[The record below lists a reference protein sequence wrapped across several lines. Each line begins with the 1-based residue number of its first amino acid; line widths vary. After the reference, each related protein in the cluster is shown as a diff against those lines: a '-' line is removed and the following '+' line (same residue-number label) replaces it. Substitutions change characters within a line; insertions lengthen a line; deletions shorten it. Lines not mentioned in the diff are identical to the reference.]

1 MTTETLDRAFTS
13 TRQVLANLKPDQLD
27 DPTPCAS
34 WKVRDRVNHI
44 VGGSLWFGQSM
55 DAGGSS
61 DDGSNLPDF
70 AAGDYLATFD
80 EGVSGS
86 LAAFRRPGAL
96 EKMVKLP
103 FGEFPGAA
111 FLGLATTDAFVHGW
125 DLAKAIGRPT
135 DLDADLAAQLLEG
148 AKATIPDQFR
158 GADGVAPFGP
168 IVDVAAT
175 APAADRLA
183 GFLGRKP

>member
-1 MTTETLDRAFTS
+1 MATETLDRAFAS
-13 TRQVLANLKPDQLD
+13 TRTILANVKSDQMD

-34 WKVRDRVNHI
+34 WKVRDLVNHI
-44 VGGSLWFGQSM
+44 VGGSVWFGQSM
-55 DAGGSS
+55 DAGESS

-80 EGVSGS
+80 EGAAGS
-86 LAAFRRPGAL
+86 LAAFGRSGAL

-103 FGEFPGAA
+103 FGEFPGGA
-111 FLGLATTDAFVHGW
+111 FLGLATTDSFVHGW
-125 DLAKAIGRPT
+125 DLAKATGQST
-135 DLDADLAAQLLEG
+135 GLDADLAAQLLEG

-183 GFLGRKP
+183 GFLGRTP